1 MISLSPS
8 TSRWSSSGET
18 RPSFLPRRRVDNV
31 RIWLIFTQAGFPTF
45 TDSSS
50 KTRGNPARWGWLVN
64 AMAMTVPECSLNT
77 SALRTTTGRRPAC
90 SWPTTGF
97 RLAQTMSPL
106 RTRAIRRGP
115 RSTLR
120 RPSSARPTCSAW
132 RTRER
137 VELVTD
143 GFLDGAAP
151 VRELAL
157 RDEAVDALQELF
169 FDGDG
174 DLGGWHGECSL

>member
-64 AMAMTVPECSLNT
+64 AMAMTVPECSKYVGAEDDHWTTARLLMADHGIQVGPNDIAPQNSGHSSK
-77 SALRTTTGRRPAC
+77 SA
-90 SWPTTGF
+90 
-97 RLAQTMSPL
+97 
-106 RTRAIRRGP
+106 AI
-115 RSTLR
+115 
-120 RPSSARPTCSAW
+120 PSSAILCS
-132 RTRER
+132 RSEEHTSE
-137 VELVTD
+137 
-143 GFLDGAAP
+143 
-151 VRELAL
+151 
-157 RDEAVDALQELF
+157 
-169 FDGDG
+169 
-174 DLGGWHGECSL
+174 